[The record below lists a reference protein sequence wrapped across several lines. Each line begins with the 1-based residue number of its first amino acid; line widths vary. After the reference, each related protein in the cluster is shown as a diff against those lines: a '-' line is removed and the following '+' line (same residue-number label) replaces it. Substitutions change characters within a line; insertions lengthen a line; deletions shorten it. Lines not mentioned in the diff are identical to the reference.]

1 MCISCENGGFHQEK
15 FTDKRALLQSD
26 YFTSAVLDRYKEDG
40 AVKIHINK
48 ESFGK
53 AKKPVMKYIKGLIK
67 ELDLITGTRIHK
79 VNNRAVADITVENR
93 LDYST
98 DPITAKYA
106 GSIAG
111 IAFISEGL
119 SYATTDAKEILL
131 SPKLKKNGKFS
142 KKRKDITDST
152 KRLIAHELL
161 HTLGLSHPNNVG
173 VDEGFDNSDTTM
185 SYNSHY
191 LWNGITPLDKA
202 AVATLW

>member
-1 MCISCENGGFHQEK
+1 MCVSCENGGFHQEK
-15 FTDKRALLQSD
+15 FTDKRALLQNN
-26 YFTSAVLDRYKEDG
+26 YFTDAVLDRYKEDG

-48 ESFGK
+48 ESFGE
-53 AKKPVMKYIKGLIK
+53 ARKPVMRYIKSLIK
-67 ELDLITGTRIHK
+67 QIDLITGTRIHK
-79 VNNRAVADITVENR
+79 VNNRGVADITVENR

-119 SYATTDAKEILL
+119 SYATTANEEIVSL
-131 SPKLKKNGKFS
+131 PRLKKNGKLS
-142 KKRKDITDST
+142 KRRRDIATST

-173 VDEGFDNSDTTM
+173 AEEGFDNSDTTM
-185 SYNSHY
+185 SYNNRN
-191 LWNGITPLDKA
+191 LWNGLTLLDKA
-202 AVATLW
+202 ALSTFW